1 MMKVHSLTI
10 PKIAIIVMAMIGFT
24 LAGCKHDN
32 STHQQV
38 LDRIARA
45 EEMLDKVDLDSCL
58 ILLQETY
65 DFAQEKNYQ
74 WGMAEAC
81 LDMARTYFMADN
93 TDSAL
98 AMLDKGMTVYEV
110 MPDSVKG
117 EYYAEY
123 AAEYGAKGE
132 MRKSLAYIR
141 QALPLIK
148 ANGDDEGY
156 CITCANAGIYYRH
169 LGMNDS
175 ALHFYQEGMDLAI
188 KTGDLESQ
196 AMLANNL
203 AVLYGEME
211 RYDESLKFID
221 RAIVNAEKVGDLHEI
236 IHDYGTKG
244 DLLVLS
250 ERYEEA
256 ADVLLKAYSRTDS
269 TTNPVFT
276 KARLINPL
284 LKALYHSKRPEHKA
298 QFSRFMALS
307 EQLLSQ
313 IEPNSVQGSGL
324 LMTRMALQIDEKQ
337 FAQGMQTIG
346 QIEQIMQHQ
355 VPMPLNKFY
364 GNKAKCLAGLGRYQ
378 EAYNA
383 LRMAY
388 DASDSIK
395 NKEITDK
402 LSQLTNSY
410 EMVQKELEVTRL
422 NEQQQRSRTHISI
435 LIAALIAL
443 LAALAGLALWTRQ
456 RRQQAQMRETRR
468 WVEGIEQER
477 TRFAREL
484 HDGACNDLLAI
495 GMQLR
500 GDNPDTGE
508 VGHQIST
515 LRAQLRNLSHELMPP
530 QFNDGVRLDE
540 ALAYYLSHIDSPKV
554 DFHASGD
561 GWDKIPA
568 EAAYQVYRI
577 TQEAIGNIITHQPAA
592 TVEVSLTPKHLDIIS
607 NGEMV
612 KGDGK
617 GIGLQSMKSR
627 ADSINATLVTN
638 VKEDTFSLSLDF
650 PEKSS

>member
-1 MMKVHSLTI
+1 MTQLNLSLRKNLLA
-10 PKIAIIVMAMIGFT
+10 PLLVSMACFMFT
-24 LAGCKHDN
+24 ACNHD
-32 STHQQV
+32 SGVHQQV
-38 LDRIARA
+38 LDRIAHA
-45 EEMLDKVDLDSCL
+45 EEMLDKVDLDSCI

-65 DFAQEKNYQ
+65 DFSQSKNYQ

-93 TDSAL
+93 VDSAL
-98 AMLDKGMTVYEV
+98 AMLDKGMAVYEV

-132 MRKSLAYIR
+132 MRTALSYIR

-148 ANGDDEGY
+148 VNGDDEGY

-169 LGMNDS
+169 MGMNDS
-175 ALHFYQEGMDLAI
+175 ALYYYQEGLDLAV

-196 AMLANNL
+196 AMLANNI

-221 RAIVNAEKVGDLHEI
+221 KAIENAEKVGDEHEI
-236 IHDYGTKG
+236 VSCYGTKG
-244 DLLVLS
+244 DMLVLS
-250 ERYEEA
+250 ERFEEA
-256 ADVLLKAYSRTDS
+256 ADVLLKAFPRTDS
-269 TTNPVFT
+269 TTNPVYT

-284 LKALYHSKRPEHKA
+284 LKALYHSKRPEHRA
-298 QFSRFMALS
+298 QYPRFMALS
-307 EQLLSQ
+307 EQLISQ

-324 LMTRMALQIDEKQ
+324 LMARMALQIDEKQ
-337 FAQGMQTIG
+337 YAQAMQSIG
-346 QIEQIMQHQ
+346 QLEQIMKHQ
-355 VPMPLNKFY
+355 VAMPLNKFY

-378 EAYNA
+378 EAYDV
-383 LRMAY
+383 LSKAY

-422 NEQQQRSRTHISI
+422 NEQQQRSRTHITI

-443 LAALAGLALWTRQ
+443 LAALGSLALWMRQ

-477 TRFAREL
+477 ARFAREL

-500 GDNPDTGE
+500 TDKPDVQE
-508 VGHQIST
+508 VNNQIGT

-530 QFNDGVRLDE
+530 QFKDGVRLDE
-540 ALAYYLSHIDSPKV
+540 ALEYYLSHIETPKV
-554 DFHASGD
+554 DFSADGD
-561 GWDKIPA
+561 TWDLIPA
-568 EAAYQVYRI
+568 DTAYQVYRI

-592 TVEVSLTPKHLDIIS
+592 AVTVSLNMGHLDITS
-607 NGEMV
+607 TGPMQQ
-612 KGDGK
+612 GDGS
-617 GIGLQSMKSR
+617 GIGLQSMKGR
-627 ADSINATLVTN
+627 AEAIGATLTTAN
-638 VKEDTFSLSLDF
+638 QGDTFTLHLDF
-650 PEKSS
+650 PTS

>member
-1 MMKVHSLTI
+1 MKLTN
-10 PKIAIIVMAMIGFT
+10 KI
-24 LAGCKHDN
+24 LAALSIAACLMLIACNRDDSGL
-32 STHQQV
+32 HQQV
-38 LDRIARA
+38 IDRITHA
-45 EEMLDKVDLDSCL
+45 EEMLDKVELDSCI

-65 DFAQEKNYQ
+65 DFSQKNNYQ

-98 AMLDKGMTVYEV
+98 AMLDKGMTVYKV

-132 MRKSLAYIR
+132 MRTALDYLC

-175 ALHFYQEGMDLAI
+175 ALYYYQEGMDLAI

-221 RAIVNAEKVGDLHEI
+221 KAIENAEKVGDLHEI

-244 DLLVLS
+244 DMLVLS

-256 ADVLLKAYSRTDS
+256 ADVLLKAFPRTDS

-276 KARLINPL
+276 KARLINPM

-298 QFSRFMALS
+298 QFPHYMALS
-307 EQLLSQ
+307 QQLLSQ

-324 LMTRMALQIDEKQ
+324 LMTMLALQIDEKQ
-337 FAQGMQTIG
+337 YAQGMQTIA
-346 QIEQIMQHQ
+346 QIDKILPHQ
-355 VPMPLNKFY
+355 MATPRNKFY

-378 EAYNA
+378 EAYDA
-383 LRMAY
+383 MRSAY
-388 DASDSIK
+388 DAADSIK

-402 LSQLTNSY
+402 LSQLSNSY
-410 EMVQKELEVTRL
+410 EMVQKELEVARL
-422 NEQQQRSRTHISI
+422 NEQHNRSQTHIAVLTAI
-435 LIAALIAL
+435 LLAL
-443 LAALAGLALWTRQ
+443 LAALGALALWIRQ
-456 RRQQAQMRETRR
+456 RRARAQVRETRR

-477 TRFAREL
+477 ARFAREL

-500 GDNPDTGE
+500 ADTPDVQG
-508 VGHQIST
+508 VNQQIGT

-530 QFNDGVRLDE
+530 QFTGGVRLDE
-540 ALAYYLSHIDSPKV
+540 ALDYYLSHIDGPQV
-554 DFHASGD
+554 TFHAD
-561 GWDKIPA
+561 GTGWEQIPA
-568 EAAYQVYRI
+568 DTAYQVYRI
-577 TQEAIGNIITHQPAA
+577 TQEAIGNIITHQPGAQ
-592 TVEVSLTPKHLDIIS
+592 VEVNLTPSHLDVVS
-607 NGEMV
+607 RGLMQQ
-612 KGDGK
+612 GDGT
-617 GIGLQSMKSR
+617 GIGLQSMKDR
-627 ADSINATLVTN
+627 ASSIAATLTTAIQG
-638 VKEDTFSLSLDF
+638 DTFTLYLNY
-650 PEKSS
+650 PAH

>member
-1 MMKVHSLTI
+1 MMNNDNLKNLVV
-10 PKIAIIVMAMIGFT
+10 AILVMAILSVT
-24 LAGCKHDN
+24 QAGCRRDD
-32 STHQQV
+32 SGLHQQV
-38 LDRIARA
+38 VDRIAHA
-45 EEMLDKVDLDSCL
+45 EEMLDKVDLDSC
-58 ILLQETY
+58 IVLLQETY
-65 DFAQEKNYQ
+65 DFSKSKNYQ

-81 LDMARTYFMADN
+81 LDMARTYFMADK

-117 EYYAEY
+117 EYFAEY

-132 MRKSLAYIR
+132 MRKALSYIR

-148 ANGDDEGY
+148 ANDDDEGY

-169 LGMNDS
+169 MGMNDS

-221 RAIVNAEKVGDLHEI
+221 KAIENAEKVGDEHEI
-236 IHDYGTKG
+236 VSGYGTKG
-244 DLLVLS
+244 DMLVLS

-256 ADVLLKAYSRTDS
+256 ADVLLKAFPRADS
-269 TTNPVFT
+269 TTNPVLT
-276 KARLINPL
+276 KARLLNPL
-284 LKALYHSKRPEHKA
+284 LKALYHSKRPEHRA
-298 QFSRFMALS
+298 QFPRFMALS
-307 EQLLSQ
+307 EQLLPQ
-313 IEPNSVQGSGL
+313 IEPNSVQGAGL
-324 LMTRMALQIDEKQ
+324 HMTRLALQIDEKQ
-337 FAQGMQTIG
+337 YAQGMQTIA
-346 QIEQIMQHQ
+346 QIDQILPHQ
-355 VPMPLNKFY
+355 MAMPRNKFY

-378 EAYNA
+378 EAYSA
-383 LRMAY
+383 LKMAY

-402 LSQLTNSY
+402 LSQLSNSY

-422 NEQQQRSRTHISI
+422 NEQQERSRTHITI

-443 LAALAGLALWTRQ
+443 LAALAGIALWIRH
-456 RRQQAQMRETRR
+456 RRQQSAMRETRR

-477 TRFAREL
+477 ARFAREL

-500 GDNPDTGE
+500 GDSPDVKG
-508 VGHQIST
+508 VNSQIGT

-530 QFNDGVRLDE
+530 QFKDGVRLDE
-540 ALAYYLSHIDSPKV
+540 ALGYYLSHIDSPKV
-554 DFHASGD
+554 DFHTDGD
-561 GWDKIPA
+561 AWEQIPA
-568 EAAYQVYRI
+568 DTAYQVYRI
-577 TQEAIGNIITHQPAA
+577 MQETIGNIITHQPDAQ
-592 TVEVSLTPKHLDIIS
+592 VQVHLTPERLEVLSTGK
-607 NGEMV
+607 MQQ
-612 KGDGK
+612 GDGT
-617 GIGLQSMKSR
+617 GIGLQSMQNR
-627 ADSINATLVTN
+627 ADSINATLSTST
-638 VKEDTFSLSLDF
+638 EGDTFTLALDF
-650 PEKSS
+650 PAH

>member
-1 MMKVHSLTI
+1 MTYNHATLTRVI
-10 PKIAIIVMAMIGFT
+10 MATTIAMAFIHFT
-24 LAGCKHDN
+24 ACRRDDSGV
-32 STHQQV
+32 HQQV
-38 LDRIARA
+38 LDRIAHA
-45 EEMLDKVDLDSCL
+45 EEMLDKVDLDSC
-58 ILLQETY
+58 ITLLQETY
-65 DFAQEKNYQ
+65 DFSKSKNYQ

-81 LDMARTYFMADN
+81 LDIARCYFMADN
-93 TDSAL
+93 VDSAL

-132 MRKSLAYIR
+132 MRKALSYIR

-148 ANGDDEGY
+148 AHGDDEGY

-211 RYDESLKFID
+211 RYDESLKFINT
-221 RAIVNAEKVGDLHEI
+221 AIENAKKVGDLHELI
-236 IHDYGTKG
+236 QDYGTKG
-244 DLLVLS
+244 DMLVLS
-250 ERYEEA
+250 EHYEEA
-256 ADVLLKAYSRTDS
+256 ADVLLDAYSRTDS
-269 TTNPVFT
+269 TTNPVYT

-298 QFSRFMALS
+298 QFPRYMALS

-313 IEPNSVQGSGL
+313 IEPNGVQGAGL
-324 LMTRMALQIDEKQ
+324 LMTRLALQIDEKQ
-337 FAQGMQTIG
+337 YAQGMQTIA
-346 QIEQIMQHQ
+346 QIEQILPHQ
-355 VPMPLNKFY
+355 LATPRNKFY
-364 GNKAKCLAGLGRYQ
+364 DNKAKCLAGLGRYQ

-383 LRMAY
+383 LCIAR

-410 EMVQKELEVTRL
+410 EMVQKELEVARL

-435 LIAALIAL
+435 LVAALIAL
-443 LAALAGLALWTRQ
+443 LAALGALALWMRN

-477 TRFAREL
+477 ARFAREL

-500 GDNPDTGE
+500 GDKPD
-508 VGHQIST
+508 VQDVNHQIGT

-530 QFNDGVRLDE
+530 QFQDGVRLDE
-540 ALAYYLSHIDSPKV
+540 ALGYYLSHIETPKV
-554 DFHASGD
+554 DFQATGD
-561 GWDKIPA
+561 GWEQIPA
-568 EAAYQVYRI
+568 DTAYQVYRI
-577 TQEAIGNIITHQPAA
+577 MQEAVGNIITHQSDAQ
-592 TVEVSLTPKHLDIIS
+592 VEVSLTPSRLDVVS
-607 NGEMV
+607 SGKMQQ
-612 KGDGK
+612 GDGT

-627 ADSINATLVTN
+627 ADSINATLSTTSQG
-638 VKEDTFSLSLDF
+638 DTFTLALDF
-650 PEKSS
+650 PAH